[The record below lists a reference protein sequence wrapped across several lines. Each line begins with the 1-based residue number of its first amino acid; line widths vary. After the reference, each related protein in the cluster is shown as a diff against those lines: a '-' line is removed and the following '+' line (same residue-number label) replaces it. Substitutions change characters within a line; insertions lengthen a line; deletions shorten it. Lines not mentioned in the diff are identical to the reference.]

1 MFPVS
6 NNKASSH
13 SCNIRIH
20 IHSEATRKGKKRG
33 GEKNIFGKQK
43 RQFQGDKT
51 WHYGNACFKLQ
62 GSIKIKMKKQKQKKN
77 VEVDYCK
84 HNTVFFFFL
93 IQLFPPKRGLWMCFV
108 CRLKLPWV
116 EGTEARSWCFH
127 HIKPGPYTLHWI
139 RQVTTHEVCI
149 QLCKNVKVIA
159 QSLFPKLQ
167 FTLYRGASHNS
178 IMILIKNILV
188 RSKLKVVKW
197 TQTWSVVLR
206 KPAL

>member
-33 GEKNIFGKQK
+33 GKNIFGKQK

-62 GSIKIKMKKQKQKKN
+62 GSIKIKMKKEKQKKN

-84 HNTVFFFFL
+84 HNTVFFF
-93 IQLFPPKRGLWMCFV
+93 
-108 CRLKLPWV
+108 LKYNFSPQ
-116 EGTEARSWCFH
+116 R
-127 HIKPGPYTLHWI
+127 
-139 RQVTTHEVCI
+139 EVCECV
-149 QLCKNVKVIA
+149 LCADWNCPEWKALKQGHDVFITLNQVLILYTESGRSQHMRSAFNYAKTWRWLLSLCS
-159 QSLFPKLQ
+159 QSCN
-167 FTLYRGASHNS
+167 SHCTG
-178 IMILIKNILV
+178 V
-188 RSKLKVVKW
+188 
-197 TQTWSVVLR
+197 
-206 KPAL
+206 PAIIPLWF

>member
-6 NNKASSH
+6 NNKKQAVTA
-13 SCNIRIH
+13 
-20 IHSEATRKGKKRG
+20 ATLGYTSTQKPPGKVKRG

-62 GSIKIKMKKQKQKKN
+62 GSIKIKMKKEKQKKMW
-77 VEVDYCK
+77 K
-84 HNTVFFFFL
+84 LIIANTTQYFFFK

>member
-33 GEKNIFGKQK
+33 KKNIFGKQK
-43 RQFQGDKT
+43 RRFQGDKT
-51 WHYGNACFKLQ
+51 WHYGNACIKLQ
-62 GSIKIKMKKQKQKKN
+62 GSIKIKKIKTN

-84 HNTVFFFFL
+84 HNTVFFFL
-93 IQLFPPKRGLWMCFV
+93 NTTFPPKRGLWMCFV

-139 RQVTTHEVCI
+139 RQVNTWGLHSTTQKREGDCSVS
-149 QLCKNVKVIA
+149 VPKVAIHTV
-159 QSLFPKLQ
+159 QGCQP
-167 FTLYRGASHNS
+167 
-178 IMILIKNILV
+178 
-188 RSKLKVVKW
+188 
-197 TQTWSVVLR
+197 
-206 KPAL
+206 